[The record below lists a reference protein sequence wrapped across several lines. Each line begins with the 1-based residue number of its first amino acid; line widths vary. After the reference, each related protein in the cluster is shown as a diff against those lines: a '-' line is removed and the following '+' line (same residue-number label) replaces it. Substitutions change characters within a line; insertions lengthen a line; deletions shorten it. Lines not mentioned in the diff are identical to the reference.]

1 MMKLAITALLAGSAA
16 AFAPADSKASS
27 SALAAKFESPYENEL
42 GVIAPTG
49 FWDPLRLSGGIDQEK
64 FDKYRAAELKHGRVA
79 QLAVLGYVAPEI
91 WRWGGDISPGIHYA
105 DIPNGLD
112 AISVVPFLGWVQII
126 AAVGVV
132 DSKGTLGDFAAGKPD
147 LEPEELAKRQLQ
159 ELQHGRLAML
169 AIAELVRHDAAD
181 YGDNLITGLPFLY

>member
-16 AFAPADSKASS
+16 AFAPAASKSS
-27 SALAAKFESPYENEL
+27 TTALSVGEYADEL
-42 GVIAPTG
+42 GTIAPTG
-49 FWDPLRLSGGIDQEK
+49 FWDPLRLSSGIDQEK

-79 QLAVLGYVAPEI
+79 QLAVIGYVAPEI
-91 WRWGGDISPGIHYA
+91 WRWGGDISPGIPYA

-112 AISVVPFLGWVQII
+112 AIDAVPFLGWVQII
-126 AAVGVV
+126 AAVGIV
-132 DSKGTLGDFAAGKPD
+132 DTKGYLGDFAAGKPD

-169 AIAELVRHDAAD
+169 AFAELVRHDAAD